1 MKVLP
6 ADVGGE
12 GVRECLLKG
21 REVQLPEGGGAA
33 DVILPQPAL
42 RLVDTCSSSSG
53 RTVFHELFLR
63 ALKTKTMICQD
74 RLGTNNGVKRRRE
87 GRVGPGSAPLEVP
100 AMADMPM
107 RSVVKAVRLSSGATP
122 CSYIAWPACECVCN
136 ETPFQTS

>member
-21 REVQLPEGGGAA
+21 WEVQLPEGGRAA

-74 RLGTNNGVKRRRE
+74 RLGTNKWSE
-87 GRVGPGSAPLEVP
+87 KKKGRKGGSWIRTVGGACDGRHADEIGSEGSAVELRRNALLVHR
-100 AMADMPM
+100 MACM
-107 RSVVKAVRLSSGATP
+107 
-122 CSYIAWPACECVCN
+122 
-136 ETPFQTS
+136 